1 MSSRQ
6 ARRRGK
12 ALEKRVADILGGQL
26 YPGQAGD
33 VVWGDWVIECK
44 YRHGYRLERQD
55 QLRHWVAQA
64 QENAR
69 RQGKAKWCLVVY
81 GGKGTEYLAVLPLT
95 EFSRGGPM
103 NGHRFP
109 DIVDRLLDR
118 LNPAT
123 LTPLWERIGELI
135 TKQELKTAI
144 EELEKLGLEYAHLT
158 DLAYKLAALF
168 DLLTEKGAEE
178 TEETDER

>member
-1 MSSRQ
+1 
-6 ARRRGK
+6 
-12 ALEKRVADILGGQL
+12 
-26 YPGQAGD
+26 
-33 VVWGDWVIECK
+33 
-44 YRHGYRLERQD
+44 
-55 QLRHWVAQA
+55 
-64 QENAR
+64 
-69 RQGKAKWCLVVY
+69 
-81 GGKGTEYLAVLPLT
+81 
-95 EFSRGGPM
+95 M